1 MAIFGT
7 IETVKAQINNPSFEK
22 AFLYIDK
29 LQDKNSDECKS
40 LSNIGLDDCNKIVL
54 DEHCF
59 VLEQAYISK
68 NKEDCFFESH
78 KKYIDIQYM
87 VKGNEIMDVTHI
99 DNLEII
105 KNYDEKTDFI
115 KYENKCDDISSLLIG
130 ENELAIFYPTD
141 AHQPCIKVDDSKL
154 IYKAVIKIPVE

>member
-1 MAIFGT
+1 MAVFGKLSD
-7 IETVKAQINNPSFEK
+7 IKHQINDGDFII
-22 AFLYIDK
+22 AFNYLENMNHNIFDLK
-29 LQDKNSDECKS
+29 EGECIKEM
-40 LSNIGLDDCNKIVL
+40 ITDDI
-54 DEHCF
+54 F
-59 VLEQAYISK
+59 VLKQAYK
-68 NKEDCFFESH
+68 TKERNECFFESH